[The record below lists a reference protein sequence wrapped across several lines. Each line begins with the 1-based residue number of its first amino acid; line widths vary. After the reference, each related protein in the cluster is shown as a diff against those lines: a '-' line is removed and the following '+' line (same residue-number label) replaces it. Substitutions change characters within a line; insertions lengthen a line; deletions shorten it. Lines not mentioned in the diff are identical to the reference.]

1 MVSKAVKHEK
11 RPVTEQNSGF
21 EWLAKRRSAVIVL
34 LMWLILAIVTGSQFF
49 YFAFY
54 AWLLLLLASVAI
66 HLINIKRIF
75 AQFEVEKTELSAGDT
90 VNITYRVMNQ
100 SLVPAFHVSIHP
112 VLSKAFGYDAF
123 DADAHT
129 LDSYEYKVIERKLI
143 CRRRGFYTLGQV
155 RFEVTDPLGMLRSR
169 FSKSR
174 PIELVVRPRTDLQE
188 ALDTSPQ
195 ERFGVR
201 GMSLRPLSDQSSI
214 KAVRPFDEGDSL
226 RDVHWKLSAKRGTL
240 MTKQYSQSVESLI
253 YLYIDAQTAVYDSE
267 GIMADHAMDLA
278 ASLLRQWLLQGKKV
292 QLLMTDSQKTL
303 ITGKQLGSFNRF
315 LDIFTAFAPD
325 GWIAFED
332 ALERFAVNHSQGGI
346 LCSISPSQSPKLM
359 AMYRQYE
366 GSALSWT
373 HFQVDLEGRRRL

>member
-1 MVSKAVKHEK
+1 MASKARKLKKTTAVSAEK
-11 RPVTEQNSGF
+11 GF
-21 EWLAKRRSAVIVL
+21 EWLSKRRSAILVL
-34 LMWLILAIVTGSQFF
+34 LLWLGLAISTGSQFF

-54 AWLLLLLASVAI
+54 AWLLLLVASVAI

-75 AQFEVEKTELSAGDT
+75 AQFEVEKTELTAGET
-90 VNITYRVMNQ
+90 VSITYRVMNQ

-129 LDSYEYKVIERKLI
+129 LDSYEYKVIERRLV

-155 RFEVTDPLGMLRSR
+155 RFEVTDPLGMIRSR

-174 PIELVVRPRTDLQE
+174 PIELIVRPRTDLLE

-214 KAVRPFDEGDSL
+214 KSVRPFTEGDSL
-226 RDVHWKLSAKRGTL
+226 RDIHWKLSAKGGRL
-240 MTKQYSQSVESLI
+240 MTKEYSQSVESLI
-253 YLYIDAQTAVYDSE
+253 YLYIDAQTAVYDEE
-267 GIMADHAMDLA
+267 GVMADHAMDLA
-278 ASLLRQWLLQGKKV
+278 ASLMRQWLLQGKKV
-292 QLLMTDSQKTL
+292 QLVMTDSQKTL
-303 ITGKQLGSFNRF
+303 VTGKNLGSFNRF

-325 GWIAFED
+325 GWLAFED
-332 ALERFAVNHSQGGI
+332 ALERFVVNHSQGGI
-346 LCSISPSQSPKLM
+346 LYTISPTQSPKLL
-359 AMYRQYE
+359 ALYRQYE
-366 GSALSWT
+366 GSALGWT
-373 HFQVDLEGRRRL
+373 HFQIDLEGRRRL